1 MSAPKVFA
9 REATGLVRSFSW
21 YDAFL
26 ISFAVVNSGILSY
39 SLALIVPL
47 GSSYPGADMVNSLHI
62 GLLFSIPLAI
72 TYSLLAMSMP
82 RSGGDYVW
90 ISRSISPIIGF
101 MAGWAFWLSALLL
114 TGTGMYVTPTVLLP
128 VFFASFGYATGNS
141 SLLSLATAVTTPS
154 NVLIVGT
161 VVGILAT
168 AIGSLGVRT
177 FRYITSVLMI
187 LMFASTAVCVG
198 VFAASTHLDFVNA
211 LNGYGGTNMTYAGIL
226 SSAKSA
232 GWNFVPN
239 SMSVTLLSVPYAVLV
254 FLGFNYSAAA
264 AGEVKRIRSS
274 ISIAIIGSLIVGWVV
289 NAVAAFATVNTLG
302 YPFIQAV
309 YFSGTAWPLVAPP
322 WPPMLASV
330 LIGNNIPL
338 LVVLQVGWAI
348 SFLFSCVGYLLVAT
362 RYVFAFS
369 FDRVFP
375 VKLADIND
383 RFHFPI
389 KASALNFVIS
399 MTFLVITVYT
409 SWLTSLLNSTAI
421 VALVWAIGSVPA
433 ILLPYKN
440 KEIVASLPG
449 AKWKVPFI
457 AIIGAA
463 SAVLNF
469 VVFYF
474 ALAIPGVGPSTPQSD
489 AVLAGVFVSG
499 PVFYAIR
506 YRYLRGKGIDLK
518 LAFAQLPPE

>member
-1 MSAPKVFA
+1 
-9 REATGLVRSFSW
+9 
-21 YDAFL
+21 
-26 ISFAVVNSGILSY
+26 
-39 SLALIVPL
+39 
-47 GSSYPGADMVNSLHI
+47 
-62 GLLFSIPLAI
+62 
-72 TYSLLAMSMP
+72 
-82 RSGGDYVW
+82 
-90 ISRSISPIIGF
+90 
-101 MAGWAFWLSALLL
+101 
-114 TGTGMYVTPTVLLP
+114 
-128 VFFASFGYATGNS
+128 
-141 SLLSLATAVTTPS
+141 
-154 NVLIVGT
+154 
-161 VVGILAT
+161 
-168 AIGSLGVRT
+168 
-177 FRYITSVLMI
+177 
-187 LMFASTAVCVG
+187 
-198 VFAASTHLDFVNA
+198 DFVNA

-254 FLGFNYSAAA
+254 FLGFNYSAAT

-309 YFSGTAWPLVAPP
+309 YFSGTTWPLVAPP
-322 WPPMLASV
+322 WPPLLASI

-383 RFHFPI
+383 RFHFPL

-399 MTFLVITVYT
+399 MAFLVITVYT

-433 ILLPYKN
+433 
-440 KEIVASLPG
+440 
-449 AKWKVPFI
+449 
-457 AIIGAA
+457 
-463 SAVLNF
+463 
-469 VVFYF
+469 
-474 ALAIPGVGPSTPQSD
+474 
-489 AVLAGVFVSG
+489 
-499 PVFYAIR
+499 
-506 YRYLRGKGIDLK
+506 
-518 LAFAQLPPE
+518 